1 MLHLKGVQSLVS
13 RNFSRE
19 AGRRAWA
26 YGIAVLIL
34 SAIVGWRFGPSFEAG
49 AAMLLTW
56 TLVALSIL
64 DIRTYQL
71 PDEITLSVLW
81 LGLLAN
87 LHGAFAP
94 LQSAVLGAAA
104 GYLWLWIVAHGARIV
119 TGREMMGRGDF
130 KMLAMIGGKFANGA
144 ATGAFTYLAAEVFE
158 YARRRTNESSRRA
171 YAFRGEKP
179 VYDSRGELR
188 TDGTRGTYNGLGQFT
203 AAGEGSGKYPYDH
216 GEWFDFKLVR
226 EFVVDVSKIHDGM
239 NSWNYNSD
247 GLYIGGR
254 GPIFEGAFGVYN
266 VSGMLPAAV
275 MTMAGKVGQ
284 APLGDQLQAFQISG
298 WP

>member
-71 PDEITLSVLW
+71 PDEITLPVLW

-130 KMLAMIGGKFANGA
+130 KMLAMIGAWLGIGVLPLVVA
-144 ATGAFTYLAAEVFE
+144 LAAIM
-158 YARRRTNESSRRA
+158 
-171 YAFRGEKP
+171 
-179 VYDSRGELR
+179 
-188 TDGTRGTYNGLGQFT
+188 GTLVGIGLIMRGTHRRDSPIPFGPFLAM
-203 AAGEGSGKYPYDH
+203 AA
-216 GEWFDFKLVR
+216 F
-226 EFVVDVSKIHDGM
+226 
-239 NSWNYNSD
+239 
-247 GLYIGGR
+247 
-254 GPIFEGAFGVYN
+254 A
-266 VSGMLPAAV
+266 MLMADRPALLEL
-275 MTMAGKVGQ
+275 M
-284 APLGDQLQAFQISG
+284 I
-298 WP
+298 